1 MRISNINIR
10 YALIITG
17 VITIEIMLIFSFL
30 YKPVYN
36 DVTSVLTY
44 KETAEHNYKE
54 YLKFISDQT
63 KRESKE
69 AKHKKD
75 LSPYEIQL
83 KDSGLVNIQEVD
95 PDIMVGLRYS
105 SKNNFVGIDMYGDLD
120 NCYLQKDVAAKLA
133 LASKY
138 LHEKCSY
145 YNLKVLDGVRPLHI
159 QRMMWDSV
167 KMPWEEKMKYVSPP
181 SYGSLH
187 NYGAAVDITIVNYEG
202 WESDMGTDFDFFGEL
217 GYPSQESRMIS
228 EGKLTY
234 RQRENRALL
243 REVMY
248 KAGFSGIPTE
258 WWHFNSCSIE
268 EARSKYH
275 LVN

>member
-1 MRISNINIR
+1 M
-10 YALIITG
+10 
-17 VITIEIMLIFSFL
+17 
-30 YKPVYN
+30 
-36 DVTSVLTY
+36 
-44 KETAEHNYKE
+44 
-54 YLKFISDQT
+54 
-63 KRESKE
+63 
-69 AKHKKD
+69 
-75 LSPYEIQL
+75 
-83 KDSGLVNIQEVD
+83 NIQEVD

-120 NCYLQKDVAAKLA
+120 NCYLQKDVAVKLA

-159 QRMMWDSV
+159 QQIMWDSV
-167 KMPWEEKMKYVSPP
+167 KMAWQDKMKYVSPP

-202 WESDMGTDFDFFGEL
+202 WEADMGTDFDFFGEL
-217 GYPSQESRMIS
+217 GYPSQETRMIA

-234 RQRENRALL
+234 RQRENRNLL

-258 WWHFNSCSIE
+258 WWHFNSCGID

-275 LVN
+275 LVY